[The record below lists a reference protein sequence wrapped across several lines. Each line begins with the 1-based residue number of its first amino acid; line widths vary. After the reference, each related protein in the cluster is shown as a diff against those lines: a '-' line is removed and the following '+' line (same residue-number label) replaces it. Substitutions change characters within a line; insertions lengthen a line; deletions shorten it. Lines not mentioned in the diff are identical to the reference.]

1 MWVINRNNSCLGQA
15 VEQFILQERE
25 TNLVAS
31 SGQAC
36 IEAKSV
42 TKSYGKTVALDD
54 VSFNIPCGERYAL
67 LGPNGAGKSTTLK
80 LLVGLLKPDTGTI
93 RINGYEPFSSEAKSI
108 LGYLPEDATPYRTL
122 SVRENLE
129 YIAALRGVKDVRE
142 ATDRFLDDLSLRE
155 YERAKVGKLS
165 RGNMQKL
172 AIALALIHKPRIVL
186 LDEPLNY
193 LDIPTQERVFKMLKS
208 LDSTQIVSTHIMS
221 IATRLTEKVI
231 MISRG
236 KIVWNG
242 TIDTLKGLE
251 QGEEPI
257 ESVVARLMTNAC

>member
-1 MWVINRNNSCLGQA
+1 M
-15 VEQFILQERE
+15 
-25 TNLVAS
+25 
-31 SGQAC
+31 
-36 IEAKSV
+36 
-42 TKSYGKTVALDD
+42 
-54 VSFNIPCGERYAL
+54 
-67 LGPNGAGKSTTLK
+67 
-80 LLVGLLKPDTGTI
+80 KPDTGTV
-93 RINGYEPFSSEAKSI
+93 RISGYEPFSSEAKSI

-129 YIAALRGVKDVRE
+129 YIAALRGVKDVPE
-142 ATDRFLDDLSLRE
+142 ETERFLDDLSLRE

-257 ESVVARLMTNAC
+257 ESVVARLMTNAG

>member
-1 MWVINRNNSCLGQA
+1 M
-15 VEQFILQERE
+15 
-25 TNLVAS
+25 AS

-36 IEAKSV
+36 IEVKYV

-54 VSFNIPCGERYAL
+54 VSFSIPCGERYAL
-67 LGPNGAGKSTTLK
+67 LGPNGAGKSTTLR

-93 RINGYEPFSSEAKSI
+93 KIDGHEPFSPEAKST

-129 YIAALRGVKDVRE
+129 YIAALRGVKDVAY
-142 ATDRFLDDLSLRE
+142 ATNRFLDELSLRE

-172 AIALALIHKPRIVL
+172 SIALALVHDPKIVL

-193 LDIPTQERVFKMLKS
+193 LEIPTQERVFKMLKS
-208 LDSTQIVSTHIMS
+208 LDSTHIMS
-221 IATRLTEKVI
+221 IATRLTNKVL
-231 MISRG
+231 MIARG

-242 TIDTLKGLE
+242 TIDALKAMEVGDE
-251 QGEEPI
+251 SI
-257 ESVVARLMTNAC
+257 ESVVARLMTSAS

>member
-1 MWVINRNNSCLGQA
+1 MPDPCIN
-15 VEQFILQERE
+15 VQF
-25 TNLVAS
+25 
-31 SGQAC
+31 
-36 IEAKSV
+36 V

-54 VSFNIPCGERYAL
+54 VSFSIPCGGRFAL

-80 LLVGLLKPDTGTI
+80 LLVGLLKPDTGAI
-93 RINGYEPFSSEAKSI
+93 RIDGHEPFSPEAKAV

-129 YIAALRGVKDVRE
+129 YIAALRGVQDVRS
-142 ATDRFLDDLSLRE
+142 AADRFLDDLNFRE

-172 AIALALIHKPRIVL
+172 AISLALIHTPKIVL

-193 LDIPTQERVFKMLKS
+193 LDIPTQEKVFKMLKTM
-208 LDSTQIVSTHIMS
+208 DSTQIVSTHIMS
-221 IATRLTEKVI
+221 IATRLTDKVL
-231 MISRG
+231 MIARG

-242 TIDTLKGLE
+242 SIDQLKGME
-251 QGEEPI
+251 VGDESI
-257 ESVVARLMTNAC
+257 ESVVARLMTNAS

>member
-1 MWVINRNNSCLGQA
+1 MIISWGPPADRKGVNYFDDEEDRRGC
-15 VEQFILQERE
+15 
-25 TNLVAS
+25 LVAS
-31 SGQAC
+31 C
-36 IEAKSV
+36 IEVQYV

-54 VSFNIPCGERYAL
+54 VSFSIPCGERYAL
-67 LGPNGAGKSTTLK
+67 LGPNGAGKSTTLR

-93 RINGYEPFSSEAKSI
+93 RIDSHEPFSPEAKST

-129 YIAALRGVKDVRE
+129 YIAALRGVRDVAD
-142 ATDRFLDDLSLRE
+142 ATNRFLDELSLRE

-172 AIALALIHKPRIVL
+172 SIALALVHDPKVVL

-221 IATRLTEKVI
+221 IATRLTNKVL

-242 TIDTLKGLE
+242 TIDALKAMEVGD
-251 QGEEPI
+251 EPI
-257 ESVVARLMTNAC
+257 ESVVARLMTGAS

>member
-1 MWVINRNNSCLGQA
+1 MIISWGPPADRKGVNYFDDEEDRRGC
-15 VEQFILQERE
+15 
-25 TNLVAS
+25 LVAS
-31 SGQAC
+31 C
-36 IEAKSV
+36 IEVQYV

-54 VSFNIPCGERYAL
+54 VSFSIPCGERYAL
-67 LGPNGAGKSTTLK
+67 LGPNGAGKSTTLR

-93 RINGYEPFSSEAKSI
+93 RIDSHEPFSPEAKST

-129 YIAALRGVKDVRE
+129 YIAALRGVRDVAD
-142 ATDRFLDDLSLRE
+142 ATNRFLDELSLRE

-172 AIALALIHKPRIVL
+172 SIALALVHNPKIVL

-221 IATRLTEKVI
+221 IATRLTNKVL
-231 MISRG
+231 MIARG

-242 TIDTLKGLE
+242 TIDALKAMEVGD
-251 QGEEPI
+251 EPI
-257 ESVVARLMTNAC
+257 ESVVARLMTSAS